1 MIQLL
6 QKFSNQQE
14 DTRTYL
20 SALFY
25 FIDYLLQVPKNLT
38 EQLKNDIIP
47 YMGKEVVQ
55 RMQTERTNSSQTL
68 EEIFAELRQEGREEG
83 KKEGRKDALKQFVR
97 KLIRENYAD
106 EQIAKLTELD
116 PVQIA
121 KLRKTLKD

>member
-1 MIQLL
+1 
-6 QKFSNQQE
+6 
-14 DTRTYL
+14 
-20 SALFY
+20 
-25 FIDYLLQVPKNLT
+25 
-38 EQLKNDIIP
+38 
-47 YMGKEVVQ
+47 
-55 RMQTERTNSSQTL
+55 MQTERTNSSQTL